1 MRLLLNNSGH
11 SFLSSLL
18 SLIYPSEC
26 PVCKCSSDSFRYS
39 PICLGCWHEI
49 KRYNGPACKVCA
61 APLVSEYS
69 SVCSGC
75 LNKKPHFSVVMS
87 FGLYSGTL
95 REAIHLFKFSGLRRL
110 AGPLGRF
117 MSELPI
123 PQADGI
129 VPVPLSRKSLRV
141 RGFNQTLLLARAL
154 AKHMELPVLMDVL
167 LKRKETPPQIGLG
180 AAERAAN
187 IRKAFEADPCIKGK
201 KLVLLDDVMTTG
213 ATARECA
220 KTLVKAGAEDVV
232 VATLA
237 RSALT

>member
-1 MRLLLNNSGH
+1 
-11 SFLSSLL
+11 
-18 SLIYPSEC
+18 
-26 PVCKCSSDSFRYS
+26 
-39 PICLGCWHEI
+39 
-49 KRYNGPACKVCA
+49 
-61 APLVSEYS
+61 
-69 SVCSGC
+69 
-75 LNKKPHFSVVMS
+75 
-87 FGLYSGTL
+87 
-95 REAIHLFKFSGLRRL
+95 
-110 AGPLGRF
+110 

-129 VPVPLSRKSLRV
+129 VPVPLSKKSLRV

-180 AAERAAN
+180 AAGRAAN

-201 KLVLLDDVMTTG
+201 RLVLLDDVMTTG

-232 VATLA
+232 VVTLA

>member
-1 MRLLLNNSGH
+1 MLALFKHSGH
-11 SFLSSLL
+11 RFVSSVL

-26 PVCKCSSDSFRYS
+26 PVCKGASDTFRYS
-39 PICLGCWHEI
+39 PICNACWEGI

-69 SVCSGC
+69 SVCGEC
-75 LNKKPHFSVVMS
+75 LNKKPHFSAVMN

-95 REAIHLFKFSGLRRL
+95 REVIHLFKFSGLRRL
-110 AGPLGRF
+110 AGPLGEF
-117 MSELPI
+117 LSELPI
-123 PQADGI
+123 PETDGI
-129 VPVPLSRKSLRV
+129 VPVPLSKKSLRA

-154 AKHMELPVLMDVL
+154 AKRMELPVLMDVL

-180 AAERAAN
+180 AVERAAN
-187 IRKAFEADPCIKGK
+187 IRKAFEADGSIKSK
-201 KLVLLDDVMTTG
+201 RLILLDDVMTTG

-220 KTLVKAGAEDVV
+220 KTLVRAGAEEVV
-232 VATLA
+232 VVTLA